1 MDCTETIY
9 IQGATSLNDRLS
21 RLDAIILALELRV
34 LDSSTDTANIDE
46 YEINDGQVKIRTK
59 YRNIESISK
68 AILSF
73 EKLKEKTL
81 NQLNGRGMALRPWQ
95 GLK

>member
-34 LDSSTDTANIDE
+34 SLKNSNDS
-46 YEINDGQVKIRTK
+46 
-59 YRNIESISK
+59 
-68 AILSF
+68 L
-73 EKLKEKTL
+73 
-81 NQLNGRGMALRPWQ
+81 
-95 GLK
+95 